1 MRLFIS
7 SDIEGTCGIAH
18 WDETEIGKPGY
29 DRFSEQMTKEVA
41 AVCETALQSGK
52 TQEILIKDA
61 HDSARNLK
69 AEELPEEV
77 KILRGWV
84 GVPCNMMAGVRGC
97 DAAVM
102 TGYHS
107 GAYSDGN
114 PLSHTSNTHNMFVKI
129 NGEYASEFRINA
141 MLAAYYGIPV
151 LFVSGDRALCASAE
165 TIVPGI
171 VTAPVNEGMG
181 GAMLSVQPGRALKMI
196 RAGMTRVMEDL
207 PAGPAEQ
214 KAYLRSKVIPLPEKV
229 HVEVCFKDLEAAQHG
244 SNYPGAVRDDAKQI
258 SFDTADFYEAV
269 RFLYFVL

>member
-1 MRLFIS
+1 MKLFVS

-77 KILRGWV
+77 KLLRGWV

-129 NGEYASEFRINA
+129 NGEFASEFRINA
-141 MLAAYYGIPV
+141 MFAAYYGIPV

-181 GAMLSVQPGRALKMI
+181 GATLSR
-196 RAGMTRVMEDL
+196 
-207 PAGPAEQ
+207 PAGPCAENDP
-214 KAYLRSKVIPLPEKV
+214 YGYDRGYGRSAGRPGGAEGISSFKGDPAAGKNACRSLFQGSGGGTARVELPGRGTRRCKT
-229 HVEVCFKDLEAAQHG
+229 DL
-244 SNYPGAVRDDAKQI
+244 
-258 SFDTADFYEAV
+258 
-269 RFLYFVL
+269 L